1 MCTSCNSE
9 LCKNKIFYLRKV
21 LTFRFSWLFILVL
34 CALPAAAQTVY
45 FKELN
50 SQNGLPTDCIYDLA
64 ADKNAVIF
72 LGTDQGVYSFNGI
85 DFKQFVLKDAISSSI
100 TSISFTDKNVMWCRN
115 FSDQV
120 FYSKGNVLQPN
131 KHVSTFLKDEILV
144 DIRALNDHVYV
155 LSFEAIYIM
164 QAETG
169 RVIKRMAFKNAEGIS
184 VQGDQ
189 ILITNVEGQCF
200 WLQGAKIMGSKK
212 LIPGRYRSAG
222 SDKTSFIIEKTKVPG
237 LAYESNGRA
246 ISKLGAIQ
254 KFSQGLYIN
263 SCHVIGGKTFLST
276 NQGTF
281 FTQKGVWKQLAN
293 GQNHTDLV
301 LDFQG
306 GLWIS
311 TIDNGLIYVPSLD
324 IADFFTSQ
332 RGQSFRQVIPAPG
345 GYFVSTNN
353 GFVFEVDHTGKLL
366 GTYDTKSGR
375 DIEFIHF
382 DPVSNRLYTSVGFFK
397 YKDHRTF
404 FPFYYGKGIAI
415 DTKGNLYFG
424 IHSLS
429 GVILANS
436 KPEIFLPNRKKLH
449 SGGVDFQVIREKR
462 TRCVHTM
469 NDTLVIGYVDKLMA
483 YFSHKQ
489 EELKTTKGEAIHAVS
504 LAHDRH
510 GRLWVAT
517 VQDGVYVFENG
528 KEIKHFTVH
537 SGLSHGQCKRLKIF
551 GKRVYVITINGL
563 DRIDT
568 ETFDVRSFTNDYSL
582 QNTLVL
588 DVNELQG
595 CLLLVTKNNVIKVP
609 FQEEKSMVLPRILFE
624 SIKTKDGELMVSHTS
639 NVLNVHSFEISWDYL
654 AFREGVKTPLF
665 YRLKGLEQKW
675 RKLSP
680 TVGSVTYNGLP
691 HGTYYFELRS
701 GVKNAHV
708 FSVPIQILKPFW
720 YAWWFIL
727 LEIVVAVLI
736 IILTIRLTVW
746 YVRKK
751 QRVRE
756 QLILSQLTAIRSQ
769 MNPHFLYNVL
779 NSLQGLIYTNKV
791 NEAGNYVSM
800 FSDHLRHTL
809 DMSDKQVLTVKEE
822 LESLAIYLRLE
833 KLRFGDDFRYEIKK
847 DPAVNELWKIP
858 TMIVQPFVEN
868 AVKHGLLNKKG
879 EKIVQIYF
887 AANTNKMVQISIR
900 DNGIGREKSLLI
912 NQKRKDKPKSFATG
926 AIVNRIELLNQH
938 LKRKIRMEILDLSE
952 NGVAAGTEVL
962 IQIPIDLEIYESI
975 DR

>member
-1 MCTSCNSE
+1 MF
-9 LCKNKIFYLRKV
+9 KIYDIKAHKFYLRIV
-21 LTFRFSWLFILVL
+21 LFLRQFIALILFSFSFYLEGQVTYFREF
-34 CALPAAAQTVY
+34 TT
-45 FKELN
+45 
-50 SQNGLPTDCIYDLA
+50 QNGLPSDCIYDLA
-64 ADKNAVIF
+64 TDYYGLIYI
-72 LGTDQGVYSFNGI
+72 GTDQGVYSFNGV

-131 KHVSTFLKDEILV
+131 KQVSTFLKDEILV
-144 DIRALNDHVYV
+144 DLRALNDHVYI
-155 LSFEAIYIM
+155 LSFEAVYIIH
-164 QAETG
+164 TDSG
-169 RVIKRMAFKNAEGIS
+169 RLIKRIAIKHAEGIS

-189 ILITNVEGQCF
+189 ILITNVEGKCF
-200 WLQGAKIMGSKK
+200 WLQGTKIIGSKQ
-212 LIPGRYRSAG
+212 LLSGRYRSAG
-222 SDKTSFIIEKTKVPG
+222 SYKSSFIIEKTKVPG
-237 LAYESNGRA
+237 LAYESNGQTIR
-246 ISKLGAIQ
+246 KLGAIH

-263 SCHVIGGKTFLST
+263 SCHVINGKTFLST
-276 NQGTF
+276 NRGTF
-281 FTQKGVWKQLAN
+281 FTQKDVWKQLAN

-306 GLWIS
+306 GIWIS
-311 TIDNGLIYVPSLD
+311 TIDNGLIYVSSLD
-324 IADFFTSQ
+324 IADFFTAQ
-332 RGQSFRQVIPAPG
+332 RGQSFRQVIPAPS

-353 GFVFEVDHTGKLL
+353 GFVFEVDLTGKLVK
-366 GTYDTKSGR
+366 TYDTKSGR

-382 DPVSNRLYTSVGFFK
+382 DPVSNRLYTSVGFFN
-397 YKDHRTF
+397 YRDHQTF
-404 FPFYYGKGIAI
+404 FPFYYGKGISI
-415 DTKGNLYFG
+415 DAKGNLYFG

-429 GVILANS
+429 GMILSDS
-436 KPEIFLPNRKKLH
+436 KQEIFLPNRKKLH

-462 TRCVHTM
+462 TRCVHM
-469 NDTLVIGYVDKLMA
+469 INDILVIGYVDKLIA

-489 EELKTTKGEAIHAVS
+489 AEIKSKKGESIHAVS

-528 KEIKHFTVH
+528 KEIKHFSVH

-551 GKRVYVITINGL
+551 GKHVYVITINGL
-563 DRIDT
+563 DRLDA
-568 ETFDVRSFTNDYSL
+568 ETFDVRSFTDDYSL
-582 QNTLVL
+582 QNTLIL

-595 CLLLVTKNNVIKVP
+595 CLLLVTKNKVIKVP
-609 FQEEKSMVLPRILFE
+609 FQEEKSLVLPRILFE
-624 SIKTKDGELMVSHTS
+624 SIKTRGGEQLRVNHTS
-639 NVLNVHSFEISWDYL
+639 NVLNEHSFEISWEYL

-691 HGTYYFELRS
+691 HGTYCFELRS
-701 GVKNAHV
+701 GVKNAHI

-751 QRVRE
+751 QRIRE
-756 QLILSQLTAIRSQ
+756 QLIISQLTAIRSQ

-822 LESLAIYLRLE
+822 IESLDIYLRLE
-833 KLRFGDDFRYEIKK
+833 KLRFGDDFQYEIKK
-847 DPAVNELWKIP
+847 ESTVNELWKIP
-858 TMIVQPFVEN
+858 TMILQPFVEN

-879 EKIVQIYF
+879 IKIVQIYF
-887 AANTNKMVQISIR
+887 SANSSEMLQISIR

-938 LKRKIRMEILDLSE
+938 LRRKIRIEILDLSE
-952 NGVAAGTEVL
+952 MGVAIGTEVL

-975 DR
+975 NR